1 MNPSNTL
8 GKNALNYGIVAG
20 LVLIVYSLFLYF
32 FDLMFY
38 KPFLLNNVVGALIVV
53 VFMIIGTKH
62 LRDAAMHGSMSYGK
76 AFLSAFLIGLF
87 AMIISL
93 IFNNVLTYLIDPG
106 IREKAFEY
114 SAEQM
119 IKKGRITQEQ
129 VEAVIEQQKQMSS
142 KLWVI
147 LIGQFFALLGV
158 GIINAIIALIVAA
171 FLKKEGDTFA
181 DAMQEVTPEENR

>member
-106 IREKAFEY
+106 IREKT
-114 SAEQM
+114 
-119 IKKGRITQEQ
+119 IR
-129 VEAVIEQQKQMSS
+129 V
-142 KLWVI
+142 
-147 LIGQFFALLGV
+147 
-158 GIINAIIALIVAA
+158 
-171 FLKKEGDTFA
+171 
-181 DAMQEVTPEENR
+181 